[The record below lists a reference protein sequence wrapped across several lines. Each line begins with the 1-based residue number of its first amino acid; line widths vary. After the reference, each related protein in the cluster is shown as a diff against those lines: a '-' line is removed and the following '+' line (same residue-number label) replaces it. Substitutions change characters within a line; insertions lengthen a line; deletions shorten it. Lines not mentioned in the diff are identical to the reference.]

1 MESAFFCFEVQL
13 MFPQALEDLRNMLAM
28 FGLAPGVD
36 EDIVNVD
43 NHDPMKELQE
53 HLMHKVLE

>member
-1 MESAFFCFEVQL
+1 